1 MRNCVATS
9 ASTAWNGIKEAIVK
23 PISSAYDSLKS
34 VFDKIGKLF
43 EKQFKLDIKLPT
55 IETEEGEDG
64 KPKFK
69 VKWNATAMQ
78 TGRILKNATIF
89 GMDNNGLLG
98 GGEAG
103 PEAIVG
109 VNSLSTMIQRS
120 VTSAF
125 GGYSMASAVESG
137 VRSAMQGNGNTAP
150 IVDVTLQCDAE
161 TLYRMVKQGQE
172 SYNGRYHIV
181 EDFA

>member
-1 MRNCVATS
+1 MKTTLLAKFDILKSGIEAKWNSIKINAT
-9 ASTAWNGIKEAIVK
+9 TAWNNIKEAITK
-23 PISSAYDSLKS
+23 PISSAYDSLKQ

-69 VKWNATAMQ
+69 VKWNASAMQ

-89 GMDNNGLLG
+89 GMDNRGLLG

-109 VNSLSTMIQRS
+109 QKPAGLPDPPTCMLRNSVAHLQMIMINPPHFRRNRHQNHHQIRHRNLRQNHQDNQ
-120 VTSAF
+120 V
-125 GGYSMASAVESG
+125 
-137 VRSAMQGNGNTAP
+137 
-150 IVDVTLQCDAE
+150 
-161 TLYRMVKQGQE
+161 
-172 SYNGRYHIV
+172 
-181 EDFA
+181 